1 MKEQFEIGDKL
12 VGEGHPCF
20 VIAEAG
26 ANHDR
31 DFDQA
36 KRLIEIAADAGAD
49 AVKFQTYT
57 GARLYSRKTPKF
69 QYLKG
74 VSELPPAALLDSIA
88 LPREWQGELADY
100 AATKGIM
107 WFSSP
112 FDLDAVASLDSIGVP
127 AYKIASFEIVDL
139 ELIRRCASTG
149 KPVVISTGM
158 ATLGEIE
165 DAIEACR
172 SEGNESVALLQC
184 VSLYP
189 APAESM
195 NLRAMETLKR
205 AFGVPVGLSDHTLG
219 TPVAIAAAAMGAN
232 LIEKHFTLDRN
243 LKGPDHPFAA
253 EPQELAD
260 MVSGIRTTE
269 QAMGDGL
276 KIGPIPEE
284 SEEMFDL
291 ARRSVVAAV
300 SIPKGTIIT
309 RGMLTV
315 KRPGWGI
322 RPKHIELVVGREAKT
337 DIEDDEVLTWEMV

>member
-1 MKEQFEIGDKL
+1 MKEQFEIGGKL
-12 VGEGHPCF
+12 IGEGNPCF
-20 VIAEAG
+20 IIAEAG

-31 DFDQA
+31 DFKQA
-36 KRLIEIAADAGAD
+36 KKLIEVAASAGAD

-74 VSELPPAALLDSIA
+74 VSELPPVELLDSIA
-88 LPREWQGELADY
+88 LPREWQADLASF
-100 AATKGIM
+100 AAEQGIL

-112 FDLDAVASLDSIGVP
+112 FDLDAVDSLESIGVP
-127 AYKIASFEIVDL
+127 AFKIASFEIVDL
-139 ELIRRCASTG
+139 ELIRRCAATG

-158 ATLGEIE
+158 STLGEIE

-172 SEGNESVALLQC
+172 SEGNDAVALLQC

-195 NLRAMETLKR
+195 NLRAMATLR
-205 AFGVPVGLSDHTLG
+205 QAFGVPVGLSDHTVG
-219 TPVAIAAAAMGAN
+219 TSVAIAAAAIGAN

-243 LKGPDHPFAA
+243 LKGPDHAFAA
-253 EPQELAD
+253 EPDELAAL
-260 MVSGIRTTE
+260 VAGIRTAE

-276 KIGPIPEE
+276 KTGPIPEE

-300 SIPKGTIIT
+300 PIPRGTLIT
-309 RGMLTV
+309 REMLTV

-322 RPKHIELVVGREAKT
+322 RPKHIELVLGREAKV
-337 DIEDDEVLTWEMV
+337 DIDEDEVLTWEMV

>member
-1 MKEQFEIGDKL
+1 MNEYFEIGGKP
-12 VGEGHPCF
+12 VGAGHPCF

-31 DFDQA
+31 DIDQA
-36 KRLIEIAADAGAD
+36 KRLIDVAAESGAD

-74 VSELPPAALLDSIA
+74 VSELPPAELLDSIA
-88 LPREWQGELADY
+88 LPREWQGELAAY
-100 AATKGIM
+100 AGDKGIL

-112 FDLDAVASLDSIGVP
+112 FDLDAVASLESVGVP
-127 AYKIASFEIVDL
+127 TYKIASFEIVDL
-139 ELIRRCASTG
+139 ELVRRCASTG
-149 KPVVISTGM
+149 KPIVISTGM

-172 SEGNESVALLQC
+172 CEGNESVALLQC

-195 NLRAMETLKR
+195 NLRAMETLR
-205 AFGVPVGLSDHTLG
+205 SAFGVPVGLSDHTIG
-219 TPVAIAAAAMGAN
+219 TPVAIAAAAIGAN
-232 LIEKHFTLDRN
+232 LIEKHFTLDRT

-253 EPQELAD
+253 EPQELTDLVA
-260 MVSGIRTTE
+260 GIRAAE
-269 QAMGDGL
+269 QAMGDGR

-300 SIPKGTIIT
+300 PIPRGTIIT
-309 RGMLTV
+309 RDMLTV

-322 RPKHIELVVGREAKT
+322 RPKHIELVVGREAKA

>member
-1 MKEQFEIGDKL
+1 MNEYFEIGDKP

-36 KRLIEIAADAGAD
+36 KRLIDVAAEAGAD

-74 VSELPPAALLDSIA
+74 VSELPPPELLDSIA
-88 LPREWQGELADY
+88 LPREWQGELAAY
-100 AATKGIM
+100 ASEKGIL

-112 FDLDAVASLDSIGVP
+112 FDLDAVASLESIGVP
-127 AYKIASFEIVDL
+127 ALKIASFEIVDL

-149 KPVVISTGM
+149 KPIVISTGM

-195 NLRAMETLKR
+195 NLRAMSTLR
-205 AFGVPVGLSDHTLG
+205 SAFGVPVGLSDHTLG
-219 TPVAIAAAAMGAN
+219 TPVAIAAAAIGAN
-232 LIEKHFTLDRN
+232 LIEKHFTLDRT

-253 EPQELAD
+253 EPQELTELVA
-260 MVSGIRTTE
+260 GIRAAE
-269 QAMGDGL
+269 QAMGDGR

-284 SEEMFDL
+284 CEEMFDL

-300 SIPKGTIIT
+300 PISKGTIIT
-309 RGMLTV
+309 RDMLTV

-322 RPKHIELVVGREAKT
+322 RPKHIELVVGREARV